1 MERAFVLIN
10 CDTGSEKS
18 IIEELKQIDSI
29 KEIHGTLGVYDI
41 IVKVES
47 ENQEKINKVISENI
61 RKLIKIKSTMTLMDA
76 GDMGMNKQLAELIP
90 DIIPD
95 EKKPLEVPTD
105 INDEEDLDDEEE
117 DDFEDDDDYDEKNK

>member
-10 CDTGSEKS
+10 CATGSEKS

-105 INDEEDLDDEEE
+105 INDEEDLEDDE

>member
-10 CDTGSEKS
+10 CDVGSEKS

-105 INDEEDLDDEEE
+105 INDEEDLEDDE

>member
-10 CDTGSEKS
+10 CDVGSEKS

-76 GDMGMNKQLAELIP
+76 GDMAMNKQLAELIP

-105 INDEEDLDDEEE
+105 INDEEDLEDDE
-117 DDFEDDDDYDEKNK
+117 DDFEDDDDYDEKKK